1 MITNTVKCRPP
12 NNRDPE
18 QSEMAACRKYL
29 ESELAGRR
37 AIIGLGK
44 SAIRD
49 LMGYEGTMGPVV
61 NTRQYIEINGERIL
75 FIPTY
80 HPMACVYRKAA
91 REELRRTLAMVKE
104 EFGL

>member
-1 MITNTVKCRPP
+1 
-12 NNRDPE
+12 
-18 QSEMAACRKYL
+18 
-29 ESELAGRR
+29 
-37 AIIGLGK
+37 
-44 SAIRD
+44 
-49 LMGYEGTMGPVV
+49 MGPVV